1 MKKTLVAVAALALA
15 GGAFAQS
22 AAAVSGKFGFAYT
35 NGKSGTGAKSSGF
48 GVTDGNITFAASE
61 DLGGG
66 LKAGVSMD
74 VRVRGRGVTSVSS
87 AAAPV
92 APATTLA
99 GSTSGAPVDG
109 RDAYVYLSGGF
120 GEIKGGAV
128 DAQYQTLLDLAHPLQ
143 GQGLDSC
150 NTKFNCGDST
160 VDMLQYT
167 TPSMS
172 GFTASVMLAD
182 ANGAGGQQSAAGTRD
197 SVQLGLAYSNG
208 PLNAG
213 FEYTSFGLNAAA
225 AATNSKSR
233 YRLSGNY
240 SLGAVTIGAGF
251 ASEKYAAYTQK
262 ETALGVS
269 SAFGAVG
276 VGLNWVNAKS
286 NGTTES
292 GWEAVADYS
301 MSKRT
306 SVQVSYRSEDA
317 NLANRVTSFRTR
329 LMHKF

>member
-1 MKKTLVAVAALALA
+1 LA

-22 AAAVSGKFGFAYT
+22 AATVSGKFGFAYT
-35 NGKSGTGAKSSGF
+35 SGKSGAGVKSSGF

-66 LKAGVSMD
+66 MKAGASMD
-74 VRVRGRGVTSVSS
+74 VRVRGRG
-87 AAAPV
+87 AAGV
-92 APATTLA
+92 
-99 GSTSGAPVDG
+99 VDG

-120 GEIKGGAV
+120 GEIRGGAV
-128 DAQYQTLLDLAHPLQ
+128 DAQYQTLIDLAHPQQ
-143 GQGLDSC
+143 GVGLDSC
-150 NTKFNCGDST
+150 NTKFNCGDAF

-182 ANGAGGQQSAAGTRD
+182 ANGAGGMQSTAATRD

-208 PLNAG
+208 PINAG
-213 FEYTSFGLNAAA
+213 FEYTSFGANASVGL
-225 AATNSKSR
+225 SKSR

-240 SLGAVTIGAGF
+240 NLGVVTLGAGF
-251 ASEKYAAYTQK
+251 GSEKYAAFTQK
-262 ETALGVS
+262 EYALGV
-269 SAFGAVG
+269 AAPLGPVT
-276 VGLNWVNAKS
+276 VGLNYVSAKS

-292 GWEAVADYS
+292 GWEAVADYA

-317 NLANRVTSFRTR
+317 NLANNITLFRTR

>member
-1 MKKTLVAVAALALA
+1 MKKTLVAVAALAIA

-22 AAAVSGKFGFAYT
+22 SVSLSGKFAAAYT
-35 NGKSGTGAKSSGF
+35 NGKSGAGVKSSGF

-66 LKAGVSMD
+66 MKAGASMD
-74 VRVRGRGVTSVSS
+74 VRVRGRGVGV
-87 AAAPV
+87 
-92 APATTLA
+92 
-99 GSTSGAPVDG
+99 VDG
-109 RDAYVYLSGGF
+109 RDAYVFLSGGF
-120 GEIKGGAV
+120 GEIKVGAV
-128 DAQYQTLLDLAHPLQ
+128 DAQYQTLIDLAHPVQ

-150 NTKFNCGDST
+150 NTKFNCGDAF

-182 ANGAGGQQSAAGTRD
+182 ANGAGGMQSTAATRD

-208 PLNAG
+208 PVNAG
-213 FEYTSFGLNAAA
+213 FEYTSFGANASVGL
-225 AATNSKSR
+225 SKSR

-240 SLGAVTIGAGF
+240 NLGVVTLGAGF
-251 ASEKYAAYTQK
+251 ASEKYAAFTQK
-262 ETALGVS
+262 ETALGI
-269 SAFGAVG
+269 SAPVG
-276 VGLNWVNAKS
+276 PVAVGLNWVSAKS

>member
-1 MKKTLVAVAALALA
+1 MKKTLVAVAALAIA

-22 AAAVSGKFGFAYT
+22 SVTVSGKFAAAYQAKKDGAGLKANGFL
-35 NGKSGTGAKSSGF
+35 
-48 GVTDGNITFAASE
+48 VTDGNVTFAASE

-66 LKAGVSMD
+66 MKAGASMD
-74 VRVRGRGVTSVSS
+74 VRVRGRG
-87 AAAPV
+87 
-92 APATTLA
+92 PA
-99 GSTSGAPVDG
+99 GVVDG
-109 RDAYVYLSGGF
+109 RDAYVYVSGGF
-120 GEIKGGAV
+120 GEVKVGSV
-128 DAQYQTLLDLAHPLQ
+128 DGQYQTLLDLANPLY
-143 GQGLDSC
+143 GIGLDSC
-150 NTKFNCGDST
+150 NTKFNCGDAY

-182 ANGAGGQQSAAGTRD
+182 GNAAGTGPGAGGMQSTALSRD

-213 FEYTSFGLNAAA
+213 FEYTSFGANASVGL
-225 AATNSKSR
+225 SKSR

-251 ASEKYAAYTQK
+251 GSEKYAAFTQK
-262 ETALGVS
+262 ETALGI
-269 SAFGAVG
+269 SAPLGAVT
-276 VGLNWVNAKS
+276 VGLNYVNAKS

-292 GWEAVADYS
+292 GWEAVANYDL
-301 MSKRT
+301 SKRT
-306 SVQVSYRSEDA
+306 AIQVAYMSEDA
-317 NLANRVTSFRTR
+317 NLANRITTFRTR

>member
-1 MKKTLVAVAALALA
+1 MKKTLVAVAALAIA

-22 AAAVSGKFGFAYT
+22 SVAVSGKFGFAYT
-35 NGKSGTGAKSSGF
+35 NSKTGAGVKASGF
-48 GVTDGNITFAASE
+48 GVTDGNVTFAASE

-74 VRVRGRGVTSVSS
+74 VRVRGRGP
-87 AAAPV
+87 AAA
-92 APATTLA
+92 
-99 GSTSGAPVDG
+99 SGVVDG

-128 DAQYQTLLDLAHPLQ
+128 DAQYQTLIDLAHPLY
-143 GQGLDSC
+143 GIGLDSC
-150 NTKFNCGDST
+150 NTKFNCGDAY

-182 ANGAGGQQSAAGTRD
+182 ANGAGGQQSTAATRD

-213 FEYTSFGLNAAA
+213 FEYTSFGANASVGL
-225 AATNSKSR
+225 SKSR

-240 SLGAVTIGAGF
+240 SLGVATIGAGF
-251 ASEKYAAYTQK
+251 ASEKYAAFTQK
-262 ETALGVS
+262 EYALGVS
-269 SAFGAVG
+269 APLGPVT
-276 VGLNWVNAKS
+276 VGLNWVSAKS

-292 GWEAVADYS
+292 GWEAVANYDL
-301 MSKRT
+301 SKRT
-306 SVQVSYRSEDA
+306 AVQVAYMSEDA
-317 NLANRVTSFRTR
+317 NLANRVTTFRTR